1 MTQVIGL
8 LDLKS
13 STRGIVPAL
22 VTHTIE
28 CLLYVCVC
36 VCVFPLRREWE
47 KELYKWKTGGQP
59 SLMRALSRCYGPR
72 VIAIGI
78 VFMVVVSGYATLLAS
93 LSLPPKPNITHIKK
107 NI

>member
-36 VCVFPLRREWE
+36 VCVCFPTAQGVGEGAIQVEDGRAAKPDACPESLLRTTRHRHRHR
-47 KELYKWKTGGQP
+47 LHGRG
-59 SLMRALSRCYGPR
+59 
-72 VIAIGI
+72 
-78 VFMVVVSGYATLLAS
+78 
-93 LSLPPKPNITHIKK
+93 
-107 NI
+107 